1 MWIIFHAIF
10 WDGNAVTEQDVV
22 DSLLSPGVRIELR
35 GNTTEDDDD
44 TSRLSRTSQDNV
56 FPVYPV
62 HENHQQA
69 YSHKDQYQTH
79 FVNQYSNKHDSI
91 RGVSQAQDR
100 ISFDSVDTL
109 IDVSRSCTID
119 SIILNDSFLVK

>member
-35 GNTTEDDDD
+35 GNTTEDDD

-69 YSHKDQYQTH
+69 YSHKDQYQTQ
-79 FVNQYSNKHDSI
+79 FVNQYSNKHDSN
-91 RGVSQAQDR
+91 RRVSQAQDR

-109 IDVSRSCTID
+109 IDVSKSCTID
-119 SIILNDSFLVK
+119 SIILKYSSLVD